1 MFTTKM
7 VGFTSKN
14 DLQGWVA
21 VGIEDD
27 LKMSLTITI
36 PIAKAWQN
44 LSEI

>member
-27 LKMSLTITI
+27 ENVINNHH
-36 PIAKAWQN
+36 PYG
-44 LSEI
+44 